1 MSAPCHEEVTVHV
14 AATPER
20 LFAYLDDPT
29 RLGGHMTKPSNM
41 MLGGSMSYEVD
52 ERGGREV
59 GPVIRMTGAVLGLRL
74 AVEEMVTERTPP
86 RRKTWETR
94 GPQRMVVIDS
104 YRMGFDIENKDSGA
118 GATVFID
125 YLPAQ
130 RGVAR

>member
-1 MSAPCHEEVTVHV
+1 MSARRHEEVTVHV

-29 RLGGHMTKPSNM
+29 QLGGHMTKPSSM

-59 GPVIRMTGAVLGLRL
+59 GSVIRMTGAVLGLRL

-86 RRKTWETR
+86 RRKGAQHSGLE
-94 GPQRMVVIDS
+94 P
-104 YRMGFDIENKDSGA
+104 MGLCSRHADHPDCRRWF
-118 GATVFID
+118 
-125 YLPAQ
+125 
-130 RGVAR
+130 